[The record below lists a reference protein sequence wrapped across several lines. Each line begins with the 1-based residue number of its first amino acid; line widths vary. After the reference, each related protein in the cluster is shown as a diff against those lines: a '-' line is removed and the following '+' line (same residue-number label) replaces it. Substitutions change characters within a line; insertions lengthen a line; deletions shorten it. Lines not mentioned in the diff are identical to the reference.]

1 MALTNKSRH
10 FSTYEDALDDL
21 LFRFVNF
28 IEEDEVNDLV
38 RVMFHIEQAWWTY
51 VDYTLPSNPHLK
63 SKPFHTFTVD
73 IINHSPF
80 LEHFKDQSHNALEVF
95 KQYKKNIPTCGTI
108 IVDSSLEYCLVLSMY
123 SSSKNFGFPKG
134 KINQN
139 EDLVDCAIRETYEET
154 GFDCSSH
161 IQKNIFFDAKINQS
175 SCRLYLVTGIP
186 LDFKFKPK
194 ARHEIKKI
202 QWLLINALPNNK
214 DDFENAALCDGKPGN
229 FFLILPFVKQLKN
242 VIRKLR
248 NPNADLNTFSSSN
261 SSTVMRRSV
270 EIKPSKSSAFKPV
283 KRDVSQENVEIKKVY
298 SKSECGTPKRANNLP
313 ISSAGRNGDKNEP
326 IFYRNQLLNNLLTE
340 DAKTGA
346 DFFRNYGYDNTT
358 ITSSTKSSSDK
369 KKVDGKKKKNDS
381 VQSYSTASTVKEKK
395 KDVNV
400 QATIPQNNINKKNTD
415 KTFRQPLKKA
425 KSLSG
430 RKTKEFSPPESQNPL
445 NLLREFKIN
454 DESSNRKGNTINCG
468 KKKNIEKRSSSER
481 DVLPSSNG
489 TLKTGV
495 TSQYSGIDFIKIFNN
510 IQVQK

>member
-1 MALTNKSRH
+1 MALTNKNRH

-51 VDYTLPSNPHLK
+51 VDHTLPSNPHLK

-80 LEHFKDQSHNALEVF
+80 LQHFKDQSHNALEVF
-95 KQYKKNIPTCGTI
+95 REYKKNIPTCGTI

-139 EDLVDCAIRETYEET
+139 EELVDCAIRETYEET

-161 IQKNIFFDAKINQS
+161 IHKNIFFDAKINQS

-202 QWLLINALPNNK
+202 QWLLINALPNSK

-248 NPNADLNTFSSSN
+248 NPHADVNTFSNNCN
-261 SSTVMRRSV
+261 SSMTMKRNV
-270 EIKPSKSSAFKPV
+270 EIRPSRSSAFKPV
-283 KRDVSQENVEIKKVY
+283 KRDISQENIEYKKVY
-298 SKSECGTPKRANNLP
+298 SKSECGTPRKTNN
-313 ISSAGRNGDKNEP
+313 ISSYSTGKSNDKDKGEP
-326 IFYRNQLLNNLLTE
+326 NFHQNQLLNNLLTE
-340 DAKTGA
+340 DEKTGA

-358 ITSSTKSSSDK
+358 VTPAIKSINK
-369 KKVDGKKKKNDS
+369 KKIDGKKKKNDS
-381 VQSYSTASTVKEKK
+381 SQVCNNTVIKENKKEVNNHST
-395 KDVNV
+395 NV
-400 QATIPQNNINKKNTD
+400 QNNVSKKNLD
-415 KTFRQPLKKA
+415 KSIKPPKKA

-430 RKTKEFSPPESQNPL
+430 RKTEDLSPSKSQISS
-445 NLLREFKIN
+445 NLLREFQETNEGSGKRGIT
-454 DESSNRKGNTINCG
+454 NTTS
-468 KKKNIEKRSSSER
+468 KKKNNEKKLSSNK
-481 DVLPSSNG
+481 DVLPSSKEQL
-489 TLKTGV
+489 TTRI
-495 TSQYSGIDFIKIFNN
+495 TPQYSGIDFIKIFYNT
-510 IQVQK
+510 QGSK